1 MPRIYK
7 ICIVN
12 PSNESANEMF
22 AIKPYLESF
31 DSFKDEIFI
40 RMPELKNQTLKI
52 YYQGKCGH
60 LETILRRFQNVSIY
74 NRLVCLREFHNLL
87 IK

>member
-60 LETILRRFQNVSIY
+60 LETIFASFPKRFDLQSISLFCVNFTIY
-74 NRLVCLREFHNLL
+74 
-87 IK
+87 